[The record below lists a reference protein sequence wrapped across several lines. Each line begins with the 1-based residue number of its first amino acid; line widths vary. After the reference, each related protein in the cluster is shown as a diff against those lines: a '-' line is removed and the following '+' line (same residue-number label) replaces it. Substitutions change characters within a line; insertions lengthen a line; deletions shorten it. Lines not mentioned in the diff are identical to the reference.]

1 MNEQSSQVDTPEGRD
16 WVHGLLKE
24 RNVVITFT
32 KVNGEERVMT
42 CTLNESTVPL
52 ASKVLG
58 QGEAAPVKKENLEVC
73 NVWDVNAKGWRSFR
87 WSNVKKIEFSLGE

>member
-16 WVHGLLKE
+16 WLRGLLKE

-42 CTLNESTVPL
+42 CTLNESTVPPAL
-52 ASKVLG
+52 VSKVLR
-58 QGEAAPVKKENLEVC
+58 EAVPVKKENLEVC
-73 NVWDVNAKGWRSFR
+73 NVWDINAKGWRSFR